1 MAGSVAGAMPSDQP
15 SLTLAV
21 QTQDGFR
28 AAAADDDSDD
38 GALPDDDDGAGEDE
52 EEEEEEEEEDVCT
65 CPAP

>member
-1 MAGSVAGAMPSDQP
+1 MAGSVAGAMPSDHP

-28 AAAADDDSDD
+28 AAAADEDSDD
-38 GALPDDDDGAGEDE
+38 GALPDDDDDDGAGEDE
-52 EEEEEEEEEDVCT
+52 EEEEDVCT